1 MLIQLSDNDLA
12 QMPPMLCNELLQW
25 LQVKQSKVFSPLTAV
40 KETPEQLALK
50 IDRPQP
56 QSSVRLVKP
65 TQTALPDAH
74 VRLSQLF
81 DMGLFSQN
89 SQIRV
94 RLKRE
99 KAQQI
104 GYAYITTGIQI
115 SPSGTIVHN
124 GEEFDKPS
132 PLATSINGGSV
143 NGWDY
148 IEIKQNGQWICLGEL
163 RKVWRKAA

>member
-12 QMPPMLCNELLQW
+12 QMPPKLCSELLQW
-25 LQVKQSKVFSPLTAV
+25 LQAKQSKVFPPLTAV

-56 QSSVRLVKP
+56 HSSVRLIKP
-65 TQTALPDAH
+65 TQAATPDAH

-81 DMGLFSQN
+81 DMGLFTQN

-99 KAQQI
+99 KAQQV

-124 GEEFDKPS
+124 REEFDKPS
-132 PLATSINGGSV
+132 PLATSINGGAV
-143 NGWDY
+143 NGWEY

-163 RKVWRKAA
+163 RKIWRSAA